1 MTDFLGW
8 SSWSEWSTCS
18 SDGIRV
24 RHRRCEVEQPT
35 GLECR
40 GAEFEKT
47 ACVPGE
53 CDGTLCLEQL
63 YWQCY
68 PESVCFLSEVRGAS
82 SATLATVICLMLL
95 ITVACCLAIFHFTRR
110 RFLLSAEEALNKTT
124 TTTASFDTYPNQY
137 SSLPT
142 KDVSAQ
148 GAIALLTILI
158 IDPFHL

>member
-1 MTDFLGW
+1 M
-8 SSWSEWSTCS
+8 
-18 SDGIRV
+18 

-53 CDGTLCLEQL
+53 CDGKSCVEQL
-63 YWQCY
+63 YGHCL
-68 PESVCFLSEVRGAS
+68 PVCFHSEVRGAS

-95 ITVACCLAIFHFTRR
+95 VTVACCLVTFHFTRR

-148 GAIALLTILI
+148 VVISL
-158 IDPFHL
+158 